1 MAVIETTGLT
11 KRFPAVLAVDRV
23 SLTVEQ
29 GQVFGFLGPNGSGKT
44 TTIGMLMGI
53 IKPTAG
59 SFRLFGAGAPRD
71 LLAARAR
78 VGATL
83 ETPNFYPYLSGRDN
97 LRIAAAIKGIGKA
110 RIEECLDIVGLR
122 GRGKHRFRTY
132 SLGMKQRLALAA
144 TMLNDPELIV
154 LDEPANGLDPKGMKE
169 VRDIIRLLAERG
181 KTIFLSSH
189 LLWEVERT
197 CTHVSIVRKGRV
209 VGTGTV
215 AEIVG
220 GEITAVVR
228 AEDDEALLRGP
239 GGFSGGNVRARVRRR
254 AGGRAGVGRPR
265 GPQPVSRGP
274 GDLRLAPRAAAPEP
288 RGRLHGPDRRRR
300 RCGPGVADG
309 VRLMRLL
316 GVLWRIETLKAVKR
330 PAFWVT
336 MGVFTVFNAIAI
348 LSSGGP
354 SSEASFPD
362 AWRGIIEPAT
372 NLGPVFLAALMILL
386 FAPEFRWRTARQN
399 VIDGLGKEQFYW
411 GKVLLLV
418 PMMAVFIAIPMVI
431 GVLEVARKPRVRGGG
446 ALHRAH
452 GLQLHAGVRRRTAA
466 LGHGRV
472 DDLGAGS
479 GRRRRAGSALPLFH
493 LRADRHATAFD
504 SVARPRS
511 LLRLPARPVVPDDH
525 RTRPCTTP
533 RCWHAPTPHGP
544 NAARICWFTPILWVP
559 LVAAMAYVVLFLGLA
574 YVNMR
579 RRDL

>member
-1 MAVIETTGLT
+1 MAVIETTDLT
-11 KRFPAVLAVDRV
+11 KRFGTRRDKSVLAVDQV

-59 SFRLFGAGAPRD
+59 SFRLFGAGAPRE

-169 VRDIIRLLAERG
+169 VRGIIRLLADRG

-220 GEITAVVR
+220 GEVTAVVR
-228 AEDDEALLRGP
+228 AEDGEALRAALEAFP
-239 GGFSGGNVRARVRRR
+239 EAASVRASDEGLVV
-254 AGGRAGVGRPR
+254 A
-265 GPQPVSRGP
+265 
-274 GDLRLAPRAAAPEP
+274 LAS
-288 RGRLHGPDRRRR
+288 D
-300 RCGPGVADG
+300 D
-309 VRLMRLL
+309 
-316 GVLWRIETLKAVKR
+316 
-330 PAFWVT
+330 
-336 MGVFTVFNAIAI
+336 
-348 LSSGGP
+348 
-354 SSEASFPD
+354 
-362 AWRGIIEPAT
+362 
-372 NLGPVFLAALMILL
+372 LAALNRYLAGQGIYVSHL
-386 FAPEFRWRTARQN
+386 AR
-399 VIDGLGKEQFYW
+399 
-411 GKVLLLV
+411 
-418 PMMAVFIAIPMVI
+418 
-431 GVLEVARKPRVRGGG
+431 
-446 ALHRAH
+446 
-452 GLQLHAGVRRRTAA
+452 
-466 LGHGRV
+466 
-472 DDLGAGS
+472 
-479 GRRRRAGSALPLFH
+479 
-493 LRADRHATAFD
+493 RH
-504 SVARPRS
+504 RS
-511 LLRLPARPVVPDDH
+511 LEDA
-525 RTRPCTTP
+525 
-533 RCWHAPTPHGP
+533 
-544 NAARICWFTPILWVP
+544 F
-559 LVAAMAYVVLFLGLA
+559 M
-574 YVNMR
+574 
-579 RRDL
+579 DLTGEDGDVGQASLTEFAS

>member
-1 MAVIETTGLT
+1 VAVIETAELT

-59 SFRLFGAGAPRD
+59 TFRLFGAGAPRD

-169 VRDIIRLLAERG
+169 VRDIIRLLADRG

-220 GEITAVVR
+220 GEVTAVVR
-228 AEDDEALLRGP
+228 AEDDEALFAALEAFP
-239 GGFSGGNVRARVRRR
+239 EATSVRASDEGLVV
-254 AGGRAGVGRPR
+254 A
-265 GPQPVSRGP
+265 
-274 GDLRLAPRAAAPEP
+274 LAS
-288 RGRLHGPDRRRR
+288 D
-300 RCGPGVADG
+300 D
-309 VRLMRLL
+309 
-316 GVLWRIETLKAVKR
+316 
-330 PAFWVT
+330 
-336 MGVFTVFNAIAI
+336 
-348 LSSGGP
+348 
-354 SSEASFPD
+354 
-362 AWRGIIEPAT
+362 
-372 NLGPVFLAALMILL
+372 LAALNRYLAGQGIHVSHL
-386 FAPEFRWRTARQN
+386 AR
-399 VIDGLGKEQFYW
+399 
-411 GKVLLLV
+411 
-418 PMMAVFIAIPMVI
+418 
-431 GVLEVARKPRVRGGG
+431 
-446 ALHRAH
+446 
-452 GLQLHAGVRRRTAA
+452 
-466 LGHGRV
+466 
-472 DDLGAGS
+472 
-479 GRRRRAGSALPLFH
+479 
-493 LRADRHATAFD
+493 RH
-504 SVARPRS
+504 RS
-511 LLRLPARPVVPDDH
+511 LEDA
-525 RTRPCTTP
+525 
-533 RCWHAPTPHGP
+533 
-544 NAARICWFTPILWVP
+544 F
-559 LVAAMAYVVLFLGLA
+559 M
-574 YVNMR
+574 
-579 RRDL
+579 DLTGEDGDVGQASLTEFAS

>member
-1 MAVIETTGLT
+1 MTVIETTGLT

-71 LLAARAR
+71 LLTARAR

-169 VRDIIRLLAERG
+169 VRDIIRLLADRG

-228 AEDDEALLRGP
+228 AEDDEALRAALEAFP
-239 GGFSGGNVRARVRRR
+239 EATSVRASDDGLVV
-254 AGGRAGVGRPR
+254 A
-265 GPQPVSRGP
+265 
-274 GDLRLAPRAAAPEP
+274 LAS
-288 RGRLHGPDRRRR
+288 D
-300 RCGPGVADG
+300 D
-309 VRLMRLL
+309 
-316 GVLWRIETLKAVKR
+316 
-330 PAFWVT
+330 
-336 MGVFTVFNAIAI
+336 
-348 LSSGGP
+348 
-354 SSEASFPD
+354 
-362 AWRGIIEPAT
+362 
-372 NLGPVFLAALMILL
+372 LAALNRYLAGQGIYVSHL
-386 FAPEFRWRTARQN
+386 AR
-399 VIDGLGKEQFYW
+399 
-411 GKVLLLV
+411 
-418 PMMAVFIAIPMVI
+418 
-431 GVLEVARKPRVRGGG
+431 
-446 ALHRAH
+446 
-452 GLQLHAGVRRRTAA
+452 
-466 LGHGRV
+466 
-472 DDLGAGS
+472 
-479 GRRRRAGSALPLFH
+479 
-493 LRADRHATAFD
+493 RH
-504 SVARPRS
+504 RS
-511 LLRLPARPVVPDDH
+511 LEDAFMDLTGEDEGEGEGV
-525 RTRPCTTP
+525 
-533 RCWHAPTPHGP
+533 G
-544 NAARICWFTPILWVP
+544 AASLTEF
-559 LVAAMAYVVLFLGLA
+559 AS
-574 YVNMR
+574 
-579 RRDL
+579 

>member
-169 VRDIIRLLAERG
+169 VRDIIRLLADRG

-220 GEITAVVR
+220 DEITAVVR
-228 AEDDEALLRGP
+228 AEDDEALRTALEAFP
-239 GGFSGGNVRARVRRR
+239 EATSVRASDEGLVV
-254 AGGRAGVGRPR
+254 A
-265 GPQPVSRGP
+265 
-274 GDLRLAPRAAAPEP
+274 LAS
-288 RGRLHGPDRRRR
+288 D
-300 RCGPGVADG
+300 D
-309 VRLMRLL
+309 
-316 GVLWRIETLKAVKR
+316 
-330 PAFWVT
+330 
-336 MGVFTVFNAIAI
+336 
-348 LSSGGP
+348 
-354 SSEASFPD
+354 
-362 AWRGIIEPAT
+362 
-372 NLGPVFLAALMILL
+372 LAALNRYL
-386 FAPEFRWRTARQN
+386 A
-399 VIDGLGKEQFYW
+399 
-411 GKVLLLV
+411 
-418 PMMAVFIAIPMVI
+418 
-431 GVLEVARKPRVRGGG
+431 
-446 ALHRAH
+446 
-452 GLQLHAGVRRRTAA
+452 
-466 LGHGRV
+466 GHGIYV
-472 DDLGAGS
+472 SHLA
-479 GRRRRAGSALPLFH
+479 RRH
-493 LRADRHATAFD
+493 
-504 SVARPRS
+504 RS
-511 LLRLPARPVVPDDH
+511 LEDA
-525 RTRPCTTP
+525 
-533 RCWHAPTPHGP
+533 
-544 NAARICWFTPILWVP
+544 F
-559 LVAAMAYVVLFLGLA
+559 M
-574 YVNMR
+574 
-579 RRDL
+579 DLTGEDEGVGQASLTEFAS